1 MLIRRAQ
8 HAHLLTRAL
17 PRVERLRLATLVVPN
32 QRVSRGH
39 HMFRRTEVLAERH
52 RDGAIKA
59 LLKFKDVSNVR
70 AAPAIDRL
78 IRIAHHADVPMPTGD
93 VARNSK
99 LRAIGVLVFVDQ
111 HIAVAARGDR
121 AQRVIRSQTDGGAHE

>member
-1 MLIRRAQ
+1 MLIRCAQ
-8 HAHLLTRAL
+8 HADLLARAL

-32 QRVSRGH
+32 QRVGRGH
-39 HMFRRTEVLAERH
+39 YMFRRTKILAERH
-52 RDGAIKA
+52 SHSALKA
-59 LLKFKDVSNVR
+59 LFKFKDVSNVR

-78 IRIAHHADVPMPTGD
+78 IRIAHHADIPMPAGD

-111 HIAVAARGDR
+111 HIAVAPRGDR
-121 AQRVIRSQTDGGAHE
+121 AQRVIRAQTDGGAHE